1 MPHTSKL
8 PSHTIFLTVDKWKK
22 KREKEKHE
30 KDIMTRQKK
39 KKRGKEKARGGQNYE
54 TFLLLSRIRMDKALT
69 K

>member
-39 KKRGKEKARGGQNYE
+39 KRGGKRKRGVGRTMRPFCYYRGSE
-54 TFLLLSRIRMDKALT
+54 WIKP
-69 K
+69 